1 MPFFQ
6 PYVLELISLVLN
18 KTSRSLND
26 RGPLVSL
33 FTITKYTGYDP
44 DINLR
49 TSGNDNQDFHM
60 GIDEGAYPTAKSFML
75 GIRLKF

>member
-1 MPFFQ
+1 MKKFGIFSSSQ
-6 PYVLELISLVLN
+6 IYVQGQN
-18 KTSRSLND
+18 
-26 RGPLVSL
+26 L

-60 GIDEGAYPTAKSFML
+60 GIDEGAYPTAKSFMF